1 MSSSYKTFP
10 RKKSHVLFCFAS
22 AIVHTHDMTAAPA
35 HVEPEGPVV
44 LAEKMLS
51 LSLLHMVYIK
61 AEYVIA

>member
-1 MSSSYKTFP
+1 M
-10 RKKSHVLFCFAS
+10 LFCFAS